1 MLLMPLCEPKM
12 TTVAMFVFG
21 LVLIPILYE
30 AAISALEWYCWYRHQ
45 RAERKGHKT
54 QVELKRGETASLSNR
69 VLFAGPR
76 ASIEELLHLSL
87 AHFPGYCM
95 HFLKTIFRIV
105 CFILTY
111 LKTYWITKEWT
122 FRNTTISDN
131 SIYRFITET
140 SLILMASVD
149 DAGEHVSLKLPDDF
163 TIKTLGGFCP
173 AGLHVVMHIESRTIV
188 EATLPGYRGTML
200 DKGIV
205 FASLNLAFSLWIH
218 TQSHVAA
225 EKCAREIASKPTSLA
240 SLRESSYHVV
250 ALHEALLYL
259 WPTSPVSFFN
269 KGLLFFTGCDGP
281 SFYAYTQAVKIP
293 HNLDPSK
300 LKLFPY
306 FRYMYEGRRAVHRL
320 DLDVDAELL
329 FNNIVVHSADHY
341 NLYQLGK
348 DVLYPFDGTFTFASY
363 LKSVTFQ
370 HYWTPPVNSLFRDE
384 RLRCSDV
391 PFYKALYEELSSID
405 KELADNTSKSCSY

>member
-1 MLLMPLCEPKM
+1 MFRAVVHVVVLPKPAPATEDAEKSWKDEAGDREKVVRTARPLFGWPVDDR
-12 TTVAMFVFG
+12 TTVSVAHGAVNLHPPVKGTICRITWTSREMRQTDEFG
-21 LVLIPILYE
+21 V
-30 AAISALEWYCWYRHQ
+30 AS
-45 RAERKGHKT
+45 RK
-54 QVELKRGETASLSNR
+54 
-69 VLFAGPR
+69 
-76 ASIEELLHLSL
+76 LL
-87 AHFPGYCM
+87 
-95 HFLKTIFRIV
+95 
-105 CFILTY
+105 
-111 LKTYWITKEWT
+111 
-122 FRNTTISDN
+122 
-131 SIYRFITET
+131 
-140 SLILMASVD
+140 
-149 DAGEHVSLKLPDDF
+149 
-163 TIKTLGGFCP
+163 
-173 AGLHVVMHIESRTIV
+173 
-188 EATLPGYRGTML
+188 
-200 DKGIV
+200 
-205 FASLNLAFSLWIH
+205 
-218 TQSHVAA
+218 
-225 EKCAREIASKPTSLA
+225 
-240 SLRESSYHVV
+240 V

-370 HYWTPPVNSLFRDE
+370 HYWTPPVNSLFQDE